1 MRKHF
6 TLIELLVVIAI
17 IAILAAMLL
26 PALNQA
32 RARGKTTKCTSN
44 LKQIGL
50 VYAAYL
56 NDSKGC
62 YMPAVWTD
70 SGKPYYENSK
80 YWVNYLHRGGYVG
93 DGQTAGQPAICA
105 TRTGQRPL
113 GIWNCPN
120 GFVSALT
127 DWNNQQVHY
136 GMNAVTFQD
145 AFFKE
150 TRLRTPGRVLLL
162 ADSDLSSTLW
172 NPNDTTN
179 HRIDSR
185 HAEGANM
192 LWCDGHIAA
201 SVKPAQ
207 IKARCSQA
215 PSAMPWL
222 Q

>member
-56 NDSKGC
+56 GDFNGC
-62 YMPAVWTD
+62 YMPAVWVD
-70 SGKPYYENSK
+70 SGKLYYQKNWS
-80 YWVNYLHRGGYVG
+80 WFNYLYRGNYVG
-93 DGQTAGQPAICA
+93 DGQTTGQPATCA

-113 GIWNCPN
+113 GIWNCPE
-120 GFVSALT
+120 GFVSAPT

-150 TRLRTPGRVLLL
+150 SRLRTPGQILLQ
-162 ADSDLSSTLW
+162 ADSNLSSSLW
-172 NPNDTTN
+172 NPDTTTN
-179 HRIDSR
+179 HKIDFR
-185 HAEGANM
+185 HSEGANM
-192 LWCDGHIAA
+192 LWCDGHAAA
-201 SVKPAQ
+201 SIKPAQ
-207 IKARCSQA
+207 IKARCTQA
-215 PSAMPWL
+215 PNAMPWL
-222 Q
+222 W